1 MKLLTVLASTL
12 IGLSI
17 SNFSLADEIKTTHS
31 VGLQI
36 GGGGLEHKGKD
47 TDGQGVGH
55 SYLYYNYQFMPN
67 YYAEVGVLGGEDIDD
82 WQCNDDINGK
92 LECYTDNSDNFEFD
106 TDNFDYGAITIALKT
121 DLKLSKRNKLY
132 AKVGAEFY
140 EYQFKLDR
148 KEIIDENGVG
158 LLLEAG
164 WEYRWDSGIGLNT
177 AMQYHDMGDLEMSSL
192 NIGISYAF

>member
-1 MKLLTVLASTL
+1 MKLINFTSACSLLLIITTTVFAEDKKTAHS
-12 IGLSI
+12 IGLQ
-17 SNFSLADEIKTTHS
+17 T
-31 VGLQI
+31 

-92 LECYTDNSDNFEFD
+92 LECYTDNSNNFEFD
-106 TDNFDYGAITIALKT
+106 TDNFDYGAITIALKS

-140 EYQFKLDR
+140 DYQFKLDR
-148 KEIIDENGVG
+148 EKIIDENGVG